1 MASVEGGFDGVR
13 VLGLGSAADSD
24 SPAID
29 EGKRTA
35 NGDQLRDSTQ
45 GKSLMEIYKIEGR

>member
-45 GKSLMEIYKIEGR
+45 GKSLMKIYKIEGR